1 MMNKKYKLLSAACEY
16 SKVRIS
22 ADKVSLSNYISTEN
36 MVPNRG
42 GVALAESVPDAK
54 TFLAYI
60 PGNIPL
66 SNIRPYFKK
75 IWFADRKGGCSN
87 DVLVLNV
94 KKNTNARFLYY
105 VLSDNNFFNYSTVT
119 SKGTKMPRGSKHAIM
134 KYLVPDMDLPTQQRI
149 ADILSTYDDLI
160 ENNNKRIALLEKAAQ
175 ELYKEWFVRFRFPG
189 HETTRF
195 VNGLPEGWNRV
206 KLSELIEFNPTIK
219 NTGSTRYKIIP
230 MVALSTSNMI
240 IDETQIGISENLTGC
255 RFNNGDTLLARI
267 TPCLENGKTGFVQ
280 CLDDF
285 EVAGGSTEFIV
296 MRSKKLN
303 PYIVYFIARD
313 QAFRDCAIASMN
325 GADGRQ
331 RVKPDRL
338 KKLQWLHPPMYI
350 VDAFGEIVRP
360 SFKLIR
366 KLSLQNQNLAK
377 QRDLL
382 LPRLMSGKL
391 EV

>member
-60 PGNIPL
+60 PGNILL

-149 ADILSTYDDLI
+149 ADILSAYDDLI